1 MLVLD
6 TDHMSVL
13 EWGGQRSAALR
24 ERLANIAAHEVATTI
39 ISYEEQIRGWMA
51 YLARARNLVQQVEA
65 YDRLRRH
72 LDNFRAILVLDFDEQ
87 AAAEFQR
94 LRRGRIRVGTMDLRI
109 AAIVLSRDATL
120 LSANLTDFRAVP
132 GLRVEDW
139 RR

>member
-13 EWGGQRSAALR
+13 EWGGEGSAVLR
-24 ERLANIAAHEVATTI
+24 ERLANIAPDEVATTI

-51 YLARARNLVQQVEA
+51 YLARARKLVQQVEA
-65 YDRLRRH
+65 YYRLRRH
-72 LDNFRAILVLDFDEQ
+72 LDNYREILVLDFDEP
-87 AAAEFQR
+87 AGAEFER

-120 LSANLTDFRAVP
+120 LSGNLADFREVP
-132 GLRVEDW
+132 GLKVEDW
-139 RR
+139 TR